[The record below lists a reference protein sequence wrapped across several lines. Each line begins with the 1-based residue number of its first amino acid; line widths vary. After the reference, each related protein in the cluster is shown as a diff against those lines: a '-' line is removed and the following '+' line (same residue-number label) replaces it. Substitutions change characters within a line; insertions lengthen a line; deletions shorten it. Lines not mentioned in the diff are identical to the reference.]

1 MFGEEAD
8 SVWLSLEMQTETR
21 IRIKITDDKQRF
33 EVPIKI
39 EGDGLQHNFTD
50 VDIKFSN
57 SPVFGLRISRKST
70 GELLLDTGAPG
81 MVFSDQFIQAGI
93 VKGSLN

>member
-21 IRIKITDDKQRF
+21 FRIKITNDKQRF

-50 VDIKFSN
+50 VDIMFSN
-57 SPVFGLRISRKST
+57 VFGLKISRKST

-81 MVFSDQFIQAGI
+81 IVFSDQFIQAWT
-93 VKGSLN
+93 VMGSLN